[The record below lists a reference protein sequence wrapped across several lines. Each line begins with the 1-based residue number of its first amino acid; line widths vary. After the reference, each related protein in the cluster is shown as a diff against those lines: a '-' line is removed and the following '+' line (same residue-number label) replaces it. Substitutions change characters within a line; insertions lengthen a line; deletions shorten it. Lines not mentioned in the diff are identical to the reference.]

1 MANKRDFKKYI
12 TAVTNA
18 VCQDMMDICCLDSV
32 DCNAVQDAVIEV
44 LKAGELAII
53 RTGVKFD
60 KTPGAFPEG
69 GYKNARRVFYKA
81 LYKKANK
88 EFSETLNAA
97 VKKFNA
103 AIPEQ
108 VKAENKAHS

>member
-44 LKAGELAII
+44 LKAGEHDSQTA
-53 RTGVKFD
+53 
-60 KTPGAFPEG
+60 
-69 GYKNARRVFYKA
+69 
-81 LYKKANK
+81 
-88 EFSETLNAA
+88 
-97 VKKFNA
+97 
-103 AIPEQ
+103 
-108 VKAENKAHS
+108 

>member
-53 RTGVKFD
+53 KTGVKF
-60 KTPGAFPEG
+60 
-69 GYKNARRVFYKA
+69 
-81 LYKKANK
+81 ANK